1 MRREDQSRGQRTRQR
16 EGEAQCSYSLGKCE
30 DAPPSCCVHL
40 IPINTRDRPLGVA
53 DMPVRGPRPC
63 PSGRAGRAGRAQC
76 TQGWW
81 EGPPTDQLSS
91 IPPQALSQCSDAAG
105 KRMGCLLNCLAETR
119 GLSCGG
125 PQLGMLAHRQQYP
138 GCLTWFNS
146 GSSQTEQPQCPETC
160 PPTTK
165 NYRAQSPG
173 EGGGLRTSERHQ

>member
-1 MRREDQSRGQRTRQR
+1 
-16 EGEAQCSYSLGKCE
+16 
-30 DAPPSCCVHL
+30 
-40 IPINTRDRPLGVA
+40 
-53 DMPVRGPRPC
+53 MPVRGPRPC

-146 GSSQTEQPQCPETC
+146 GSSQTEQPQCPR
-160 PPTTK
+160 PALLQLKTTGHSHQAK
-165 NYRAQSPG
+165 EEVSGP
-173 EGGGLRTSERHQ
+173 LSDTSEFAGPLLSPVCPGQGAAEATSPEQLPAQEKTPAPEESPARGQAARG